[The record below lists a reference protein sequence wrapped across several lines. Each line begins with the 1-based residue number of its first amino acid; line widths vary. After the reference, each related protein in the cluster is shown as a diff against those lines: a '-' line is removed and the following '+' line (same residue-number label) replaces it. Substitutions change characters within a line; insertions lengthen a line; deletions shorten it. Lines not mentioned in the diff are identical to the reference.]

1 MLIGVLSDTH
11 DRTDAMAAG
20 MNLLREANAEH
31 FIHCGDVGSV
41 RVLDHLAGL
50 PSAFVWGNT
59 DWDRAGLAR
68 YGETIGVRCYGAFGE
83 LCLGGKAIALL
94 HGDDAK
100 LKQRILAEQNHDYLL
115 QGHSHFREDRKVG
128 RVRIVNPGA
137 LHRANP
143 KTVAM
148 IDTERDSVTYFDIE
162 RGAVIAMPEERE

>member
-11 DRTDAMAAG
+11 DRTEAMAAG
-20 MNLLREANAEH
+20 VKLLQEKNAEH

-41 RVLDHLAGL
+41 RVLDFLAGL

-83 LCLGGKAIALL
+83 LTLGGKEFALL
-94 HGDDAK
+94 HGDDTK
-100 LKQRILAEQNHDYLL
+100 LKQKVLADQKHDFLL
-115 QGHSHFREDRKVG
+115 QGHSHLREDRKVG
-128 RVRIVNPGA
+128 RVRVVNPGA

-143 KTVAM
+143 KTLAM
-148 IDTERDSVTYFDIE
+148 IDTERDAVTFFDVE
-162 RGAVIAMPEERE
+162 SGRVVAAREERE